1 MGSWGRFLKAV
12 AKREWKFSGLT
23 WAGFAAT
30 AIYVISPIDFLSE
43 AVFFLVG
50 YVDDI
55 GIWGVSL
62 LLLTREK
69 QRWEESLK
77 VGAIDL

>member
-12 AKREWKFSGLT
+12 AKREWKFSGLS
-23 WAGFAAT
+23 WAAFIGAAV
-30 AIYVISPIDFLSE
+30 YLISPIDLLSE
-43 AVFFLVG
+43 ALIPVVG